1 MAFPVSPV
9 NNQLYNDGTYT
20 YKYNSILRSW
30 TKVAQTLSNV
40 GNVVT
45 TTGNVTSGN
54 SSLTSNTVTVGN
66 TVINPANV
74 VVGNVTVSSSN
85 IVLGNTTVG
94 TSNIVVGNT
103 TLSTSNITLGNT
115 TITNSNVTVG
125 NTTLSTNSIS
135 APSFTGNVTSGNT
148 SIVPVA
154 NGNVAISVAGVS
166 NVVVVTN
173 QGVNFTGNTSTTG
186 TLSVTGNANVAN
198 LGTTQ
203 VLASANVT
211 APQIISNV
219 TTGTPPLV
227 VTSTTQVANL
237 NAESAGQ
244 SNTVTDS
251 AQPNI
256 TSVGTLTTLA
266 VTGTTSAGNLTTGGT
281 TSTTSLTV
289 TTGNANL
296 NSSSTL
302 NVKGNANFST
312 SPNVYLGS
320 NANIHITGGL
330 NGYVLSTDG
339 TGNLSW
345 IESGGGGGGVP
356 GGSNTQVQYNSTGA
370 FAGSAFF
377 TFNDS
382 TKVVTVSGNLIANQ
396 FTMGA
401 GSFKFSYSNVY
412 FATTNSDSPN
422 QEIISIPVANLAG
435 ADFTI
440 ISTDTVG
447 NIRNIT
453 KMSAVILGTAVNYV
467 EYSTLPVN
475 GYIGDFTIGYFA
487 GNIIADPGLVLYLSP
502 QSANNMTHKMQ
513 ITTFLV

>member
-9 NNQLYNDGTYT
+9 NNQIYNDGTYT
-20 YKYNSILRSW
+20 YKYSSILRSW

-45 TTGNVTSGN
+45 QTGNVTTGN
-54 SSLTSNTVTVGN
+54 SVLTANALTIGNSTVDQTQ
-66 TVINPANV
+66 I
-74 VVGNVTVSSSN
+74 
-85 IVLGNTTVG
+85 TVG
-94 TSNIVVGNT
+94 TSTINQTNITVGNSSINQNSITVGSNT
-103 TLSTSNITLGNT
+103 TISTSNITVGNT
-115 TITNSNVTVG
+115 SITNSNISVGTTLISNSTVTVG
-125 NTTLSTNSIS
+125 TTSINNGNVV
-135 APSFTGNVTSGNT
+135 ANSFTGNVVSGNT

-154 NGNVAISVAGVS
+154 NGNVAISVAGTS
-166 NVVVVTN
+166 NVVVITN
-173 QGVNFTGNTSTTG
+173 AGANFN
-186 TLSVTGNANVAN
+186 GNANITGN
-198 LGTTQ
+198 LSTSNLSVQNDITAATLGGSLTT
-203 VLASANVT
+203 
-211 APQIISNV
+211 
-219 TTGTPPLV
+219 
-227 VTSTTQVANL
+227 
-237 NAESAGQ
+237 
-244 SNTVTDS
+244 S

-256 TSVGTLTTLA
+256 TSVGTLSTLQ
-266 VTGTTSAGNLTTGGT
+266 VTGTTAAGNLTTGGT

-296 NSSSTL
+296 NSGSTL
-302 NVKGNANFST
+302 NVKGNANFSI
-312 SPNVYLGS
+312 SPSVNLGS
-320 NANIHITGGL
+320 NANVHITGGL

-345 IESGGGGGGVP
+345 VEQGGGGGGIP

-370 FAGSAFF
+370 FAGSPFF

-382 TKVVTVSGNLIANQ
+382 TKVVTISGNLIANQ